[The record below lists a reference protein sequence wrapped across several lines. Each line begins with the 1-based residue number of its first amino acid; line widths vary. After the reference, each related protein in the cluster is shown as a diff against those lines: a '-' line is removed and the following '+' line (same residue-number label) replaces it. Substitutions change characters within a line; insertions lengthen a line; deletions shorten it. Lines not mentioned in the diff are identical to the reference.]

1 MAGEII
7 YADLDIG
14 PGKHCRKR
22 PSPPQPGG
30 KYAVGFGGAFFF
42 SLFFFGLL
50 MCLGDSRPFVVQGGE
65 GARGCWG
72 AIKDPIRFFLGIPW
86 VVSLR
91 DGCGVALKP
100 RGPTAARRTA
110 IPPAVE
116 NQAGSRSL
124 PWG

>member
-1 MAGEII
+1 MLTWISVPGNTAGNG
-7 YADLDIG
+7 LRLLSLVVSTPWG
-14 PGKHCRKR
+14 L
-22 PSPPQPGG
+22 GG
-30 KYAVGFGGAFFF
+30 LFFF
-42 SLFFFGLL
+42 FLFFFGLL